1 MGLVAGIRISG
12 EARAL
17 RFLLICLIGWV
28 LIRILVTSN
37 PAAPFVPEV
46 VRPPWPPPSAA
57 RIAAVVGGPAAS
69 SVSAAVRALPASRTP
84 HLSRSVRPSV
94 ASPGQPAARGS
105 GAGGLDVDL
114 HRLRFAMMTRFIQ
127 PSAGIAAIPARGA
140 GWGSAPAIAPVPPG
154 LGQPFWM
161 QRQLAGWSIG
171 GWIYLRDGSGGTS
184 GAIAAEGQLGGSQA
198 GVRLSYGFGGSG
210 RLRAYGRA
218 TIAVERPAQRDL
230 AAGFAFAPV
239 KRLPV
244 DIAIEQR
251 VAAGRQGRTA
261 LAAYAAGGVSN
272 VALPAGFQLDA
283 YAQAG
288 VVGARQRDGFADG
301 AVVIDH
307 RLGAH
312 ETAPL
317 RLGALAAAA
326 IQPGTGRVD
335 IGPRLTLKLPDVGH
349 GSRIAID
356 WRQRIAGDARPESGA
371 ALTLAT
377 DF

>member
-1 MGLVAGIRISG
+1 MGLLAGIRISS

-17 RFLLICLIGWV
+17 RFLLLCLIGWIA
-28 LIRILVTSN
+28 IRILATSN
-37 PAAPFVPEV
+37 PAAPFVPEA
-46 VRPPWPPPSAA
+46 VRPLWTPPSAPP
-57 RIAAVVGGPAAS
+57 IAVAAGGAIAPPVSASVWVLPVSRAPHALRSIKPLATPPDHS
-69 SVSAAVRALPASRTP
+69 SV
-84 HLSRSVRPSV
+84 
-94 ASPGQPAARGS
+94 RGNE
-105 GAGGLDVDL
+105 AGGFGVDL
-114 HRLRFAMMTRFIQ
+114 HRLRFAMMARFIQ
-127 PSAGIAAIPARGA
+127 PSAGAAAVPVRGA
-140 GWGSAPAIAPVPPG
+140 GWGPVPAIAPAPPG

-171 GWIYLRDGSGGTS
+171 GWIYLRDGSGGAS
-184 GAIAAEGQLGGSQA
+184 GSIVAEGQLGGSQA
-198 GVRLSYGFGGSG
+198 GVRLAYGFGGSG

-218 TIAVERPAQRDL
+218 TLAVERPAQRDL

-251 VAAGRQGRTA
+251 VAAGGQGRTA
-261 LAAYAAGGVSN
+261 LAAYAAGGVSD

-326 IQPGTGRVD
+326 VQPGAGRVD